1 MRRHIQAGLFV
12 ATTALCPAAVMAQDR
27 PAEANDPSMMM
38 IVGCVQRTEQSGTL
52 GTTIPERTASPE
64 NAGTLANSGEPANGF
79 ILADAA
85 ADFSAGMKAGAL
97 TDLPKRYV
105 LMGDELDLAKHEGKR
120 VRVNGKVVPSTKPAE
135 KPIATSGSDQIR
147 SETPRLKVTSVE
159 VIAASCSQR

>member
-1 MRRHIQAGLFV
+1 MRRHIHAGLFV
-12 ATTALCPAAVMAQDR
+12 ATTVLGSIAAAAQDR
-27 PAEANDPSMMM
+27 PVEPTDPSMMM
-38 IVGCVQRTEQSGTL
+38 VAGCVQRTEQSGTL

-85 ADFSAGMKAGAL
+85 ADFSAGMKAGAP

-105 LMGDELDLAKHEGKR
+105 LIGDELDLAKHEGKR
-120 VRVNGKVVPSTKPAE
+120 VRINGKVVPSTKPTE
-135 KPIATSGSDQIR
+135 KAVATTGSDQIR

-159 VIAASCSQR
+159 VIAGSCSPR

>member
-1 MRRHIQAGLFV
+1 MRRYIQAGLFV
-12 ATTALCPAAVMAQDR
+12 ATTALSPLAVAAQDR
-27 PAEANDPSMMM
+27 PIEANDASTMM
-38 IVGCVQRTEQSGTL
+38 VAGCVQRTEQSGTL

-85 ADFSAGMKAGAL
+85 ADFSAGMKAGAP

-105 LMGDELDLAKHEGKR
+105 LIGNDFDLAKHEGKR
-120 VRVNGKVVPSTKPAE
+120 VRVNGKIVPSTKPTD
-135 KPIATSGSDQIR
+135 KPVATSGSDQIR

-159 VIAASCSQR
+159 VIAGSCSPR